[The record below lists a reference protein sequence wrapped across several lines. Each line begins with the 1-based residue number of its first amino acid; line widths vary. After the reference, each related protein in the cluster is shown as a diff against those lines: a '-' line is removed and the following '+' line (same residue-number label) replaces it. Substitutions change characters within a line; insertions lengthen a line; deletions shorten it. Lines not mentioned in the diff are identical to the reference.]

1 MLAPFT
7 YPGAVTFSAAA
18 PSTDRATRRRL
29 PLVPAQRGMLQGH
42 LTDPASPAWGVAL
55 LTELVGQVDDAVL
68 AECLRR
74 VSLEMPSLRL
84 RFDVSTDPATQ
95 HVADLTDD
103 VVVTTPL
110 GAADDEAA
118 AARHL
123 AARLAAEPWDVP
135 GGGPLVRNTLLV
147 GRTGVWW
154 VQRALHAVVDGY
166 GAWLGR
172 NRVVEHYNHLVSGT
186 ELPDRAYPSV
196 EELVAQPRRS
206 EDDQRDFW
214 REYLQGA
221 PERVSPA
228 DRAHHVVARPHRHD
242 VVLPSSVRVGL
253 GATVGN
259 RVWTY
264 PLIAAGAAYV
274 ARVSEEDSAVV
285 GVPVL
290 GRDTAIDLATTVN
303 MMNVLPLRVPVEPDD
318 DLASL
323 TRRVIDSARSTR
335 PHQQTP
341 TETIFEAVPSA
352 WRAGRLHGPT
362 INVMPYDDDPVIPGV
377 TVTTQALQ
385 RGPVYDL
392 LLTIHPLA
400 DGSLAVECEAHREI
414 YTLAQTRWHAERFAT
429 FVTRLAGATAPLA
442 EVDHRLLQ
450 EIEAAD
456 ELARP
461 RTARVPHDAA
471 PGATWGD
478 VVSAEQLT
486 VPGLDASVP
495 RGYEIRDA
503 LGRATAFT
511 QVGELVAHTGTG
523 PVATGQLVAS
533 LPDGRLRL
541 HGPVE
546 GRRQVYGRH
555 VEADGVAHAVALLD
569 GVESCT
575 ATWEGRRLSLTV
587 TLTPGASEADV
598 ARAAK
603 QTAPSGTR
611 PVVHLSALV

>member
-1 MLAPFT
+1 M
-7 YPGAVTFSAAA
+7 TFSAAA

-461 RTARVPHDAA
+461 RTARVPDDAA

-503 LGRATAFT
+503 LGRTTGFT
-511 QVGELVAHTGTG
+511 QVGELVAHTASGT
-523 PVATGQLVAS
+523 VATGQLAAL
-533 LPDGRLRL
+533 LPDGRVVA

-555 VEADGVAHAVALLD
+555 VEADGVAHDVALLD

-575 ATWEGRRLSLTV
+575 ATWAGRRLSLTV